1 MTMLDTDAMPGRIEA
16 WLSANV
22 APATVRSY
30 SIMTGGFSRV
40 MARVDVTWH
49 DGDRGES
56 FVLRGD
62 PPPEIAALESDRD
75 AEWALLSDLTA
86 LGTVRMPA
94 ARWYVDDERAF
105 GTKAIFI
112 DFVEGG
118 SLQMTFD
125 DGRDPAATVAPLV
138 EAMASVSAV
147 EPAQVP
153 SLPAPAD
160 WDAHIDALIDRW
172 RSLADTHCESVP
184 FIRHIAAWLRRRK
197 PAPAPLRLA
206 HGDFQQ
212 GNILDTADGL
222 QVIDW
227 EFSRIG
233 DPREDLG
240 YYAAY
245 SAAVPPNLI
254 ALDLDHFLA
263 TFRDRTGLDEEQ
275 VNPLT
280 HGYFTVLSTISSIEG
295 LYGGLSAMHRGDRHG
310 VAVAYNS
317 QLIPVGNDNFV
328 TAIDTMEAAL
338 AAAEGA

>member
-1 MTMLDTDAMPGRIEA
+1 MSMLDTTTMPGRIEG
-16 WLSANV
+16 WLGANV
-22 APATVRSY
+22 APATVDAY
-30 SIMTGGFSRV
+30 TIMTGGFSRV
-40 MARVDVTWH
+40 MAKVDLTWS
-49 DGDRGES
+49 DGRAES

-62 PPPEIAALESDRD
+62 PPPEIATLDSDRD
-75 AEWALLSDLTA
+75 AEWALLADLTS
-86 LGTVRMPA
+86 LGTVKMPA
-94 ARWYVDDERAF
+94 ARWYVDDDSHF
-105 GTKAIFI
+105 GTKAIFL
-112 DFVEGG
+112 DFVDGG
-118 SLQMTFD
+118 SLQMTLD
-125 DGRDPAATVAPLV
+125 AGRDHAGTVEPLV
-138 EAMASVSAV
+138 ELMASVSAV
-147 EPAQVP
+147 EPGQVP
-153 SLPAPAD
+153 SLPAPD
-160 WDAHIDALIDRW
+160 SWDHHLDAIIGRW
-172 RSLADTHCESVP
+172 RALADHHCESVP
-184 FIRHIAAWLRRRK
+184 FVRHIAAWLKRRK

-254 ALDLDHFLA
+254 ELDLDGFLR
-263 TFRDRTGLDEEQ
+263 TFRDKTGLDEEQ

-295 LYGGLSAMHRGDRHG
+295 LYAGLTAMHRGERHG

-317 QLIPVGNDNFV
+317 QLIPVGNANFV

-338 AAAEGA
+338 AAVEGA

>member
-1 MTMLDTDAMPGRIEA
+1 MSMLDTDTMPSRIES

-22 APATVRSY
+22 APATVESY
-30 SIMTGGFSRV
+30 TIMTGGFSRV
-40 MARVDVTWH
+40 MAKVDLSWS
-49 DGDRGES
+49 DGGPES

-62 PPPEIAALESDRD
+62 PPPEIATLDSDRD
-75 AEWALLSDLTA
+75 AEWALLADLTS
-86 LGTVRMPA
+86 LGSVKMPA
-94 ARWYVDDERAF
+94 ARWFVDDDSHF
-105 GTKAIFI
+105 GTKAIFL
-112 DFVEGG
+112 DFVDGG
-118 SLQMTFD
+118 SLQMTLD
-125 DGRDPAATVAPLV
+125 GGRDHAATVEPLV
-138 EAMASVSAV
+138 ELMASVSAV
-147 EPAQVP
+147 EPGQVP
-153 SLPAPAD
+153 SLPAPAS
-160 WDAHIDALIDRW
+160 WDDHMDSIIGRW
-172 RSLADTHCESVP
+172 RALADTHCESAP
-184 FIRHIAAWLRRRK
+184 FVRHIAAWLKRRK

-245 SAAVPPNLI
+245 SSAVPPDLI
-254 ALDLDHFLA
+254 GLDIERFLQ
-263 TFRDRTGLDEEQ
+263 TFRDKTGLDEEQ

-295 LYGGLSAMHRGDRHG
+295 LYTGLAAMHRGERHG

-317 QLIPVGNDNFV
+317 QLIPVGSDNFV

-338 AAAEGA
+338 AAVEGA

>member
-1 MTMLDTDAMPGRIEA
+1 MSMLDTDTMPGRIES
-16 WLSANV
+16 WLGANV
-22 APATVRSY
+22 RPATVESY
-30 SIMTGGFSRV
+30 TIMTGGFSRV
-40 MARVDVTWH
+40 MARVDVSWS
-49 DGDRGES
+49 DGGSES

-75 AEWALLSDLTA
+75 AEWALLSDLTM
-86 LGTVRMPA
+86 LGSVKMPA
-94 ARWYVDDERAF
+94 ARWYVHDESHF

-112 DFVEGG
+112 DFVDGG
-118 SLQMTFD
+118 SLQATFD
-125 DGRDPAATVAPLV
+125 DGRDHAATVDPLV
-138 EAMASVSAV
+138 ELMASVSSV
-147 EPAQVP
+147 EPGQVP
-153 SLPAPAD
+153 SLPAPAS
-160 WDAHIDALIDRW
+160 WDDHMDAIIGRW
-172 RSLADTHCESVP
+172 RALADTHCESVP
-184 FIRHIAAWLRRRK
+184 FVRHIAAWLKRRK

-212 GNILDTADGL
+212 GNILDTAHGL

-254 ALDLDHFLA
+254 ELDLDGFLQ
-263 TFRDRTGLDEEQ
+263 TFRDKTGLDEEQ

-295 LYGGLSAMHRGDRHG
+295 LYTGLSAMHRGERRG

-338 AAAEGA
+338 AAVEGA